1 MSTSVA
7 SYESIKEHN
16 CPFLCYGCL
25 NLSKQDQVATLKE
38 EVEELKREIKSLS
51 ETKMQLQQ
59 QLKAAKSVPVQQ
71 TYATMMEVSQK
82 SLSQAVSHLA
92 HKVVP

>member
-1 MSTSVA
+1 MFYSGSFQKWIHRYCVSASVA

-38 EVEELKREIKSLS
+38 EVEELKWEIIQLNKSLS
-51 ETKMQLQQ
+51 ENQMQLQ
-59 QLKAAKSVPVQQ
+59 
-71 TYATMMEVSQK
+71 
-82 SLSQAVSHLA
+82 
-92 HKVVP
+92 